1 MCFLKNTNFSIRIF
15 YLIEMFSCGNFVALY
30 KHFQLL
36 VFTLKWCNKKL
47 KTYEN
52 IQFFCV
58 SNWRDTTLFIVKK
71 VQKSIR
77 NYRNFFAKKVLQ
89 KSHFFIRESSVF
101 LAANRQT
108 TGRVSSAHPPYKPC
122 PS

>member
-71 VQKSIR
+71 VQKKYTKLSE
-77 NYRNFFAKKVLQ
+77 FFRKKSVT
-89 KSHFFIRESSVF
+89 KISFFHPRIIGIFSYESPN
-101 LAANRQT
+101 NRP
-108 TGRVSSAHPPYKPC
+108 RFISA
-122 PS
+122 STL